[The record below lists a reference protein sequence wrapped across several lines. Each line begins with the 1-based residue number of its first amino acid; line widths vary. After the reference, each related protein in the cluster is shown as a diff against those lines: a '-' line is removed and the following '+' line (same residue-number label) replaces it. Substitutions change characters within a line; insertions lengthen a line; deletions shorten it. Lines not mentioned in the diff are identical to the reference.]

1 MSKDRQS
8 LDALVSIYLADGGRV
23 LKIPTAISATR
34 DEILEYLKSQ
44 QVNVISLPKKNATA
58 EAKHRQ
64 GVKILNSGAL
74 VRLANV
80 YRRTQGLP
88 PFELQ

>member
-1 MSKDRQS
+1 MNKDRQS

-64 GVKILNSGAL
+64 GDGDAWRDGKPDITAPVVL
-74 VRLANV
+74 
-80 YRRTQGLP
+80 GLR
-88 PFELQ
+88 